1 MKSINLKIDRM
12 RFQTNQIG
20 YALTLLSLAI
30 SLISLFTLITYD
42 EFSSGEDPIRVI
54 PDLRFGIEISLAIVL
69 MLMTFLA
76 AEKVR
81 YYHPFWSIYGL
92 FVLAG
97 INLLRIFNIPF
108 YAFEK
113 GWIRESTKMV
123 TIIEFAVSAGLL
135 VIAGIVSLI
144 KVLQLRQHLK
154 ETETS

>member
-1 MKSINLKIDRM
+1 
-12 RFQTNQIG
+12 
-20 YALTLLSLAI
+20 
-30 SLISLFTLITYD
+30 
-42 EFSSGEDPIRVI
+42 
-54 PDLRFGIEISLAIVL
+54 L